1 MLHVRI
7 RTSHLPYSSAFSQEY
22 ILVSGVLLGTETMF
36 SNGRKALSFAAT
48 NRFKS
53 MFLEPLLIC
62 CFLDLPGIKVAG
74 LLIRP
79 IHRHGQLALL
89 MLSTRMEQ

>member
-1 MLHVRI
+1 
-7 RTSHLPYSSAFSQEY
+7 
-22 ILVSGVLLGTETMF
+22 MF
-36 SNGRKALSFAAT
+36 SNGRKVLSFVAT

-62 CFLDLPGIKVAG
+62 CFLDLPGIKAAG

-79 IHRHGQLALL
+79 FHRHGQLVLL
-89 MLSTRMEQ
+89 TLFTRMEQ